1 MKRKLKQDY
10 VRREV
15 RRHNSYLG
23 HTAMALRAMDQI
35 INAPTVTANARL
47 LASNL
52 AYELRKLYDLLG
64 TRIDPP
70 TAFKE

>member
-1 MKRKLKQDY
+1 MRRKLRQDY

-35 INAPTVTANARL
+35 VNAPTVTANARL
-47 LASNL
+47 LAYNI
-52 AYELRKLYDLLG
+52 ARELRELYDLLG

-70 TAFKE
+70 SAFKE

>member
-23 HTAMALRAMDQI
+23 QTAMALRAMDQI
-35 INAPTVTANARL
+35 TSAPTVTDNARL
-47 LASNL
+47 LARNIG
-52 AYELRKLYDLLG
+52 YELRELYDLLG

-70 TAFKE
+70 SAFKE

>member
-15 RRHNSYLG
+15 RLHNSYLG
-23 HTAMALRAMDQI
+23 HTAVALRAMDQI
-35 INAPTVTANARL
+35 ANAPTVTANAGL
-47 LASNL
+47 LAYNI
-52 AYELRKLYDLLG
+52 ARELRELYDLLG